1 MELVF
6 SIRPKSYFR
15 LIRILTKSCFS
26 LKTEKR
32 LIPKFSQKL
41 HENVGMEVANNKIDI
56 LITVGNETKN
66 TARVAQENGVEHV
79 YSYDNNQEAI
89 EKLRK
94 ILGVDDVVLV
104 KASNSMNFKEIVEN
118 IIK

>member
-1 MELVF
+1 MYPYDYMVIKSQLYKELFLANIHVT
-6 SIRPKSYFR
+6 SDICGN
-15 LIRILTKSCFS
+15 LVILSPDTNCEYKIHINDRGLCFIS
-26 LKTEKR
+26 
-32 LIPKFSQKL
+32 
-41 HENVGMEVANNKIDI
+41 VGK
-56 LITVGNETKN
+56 ETKN

>member
-1 MELVF
+1 M
-6 SIRPKSYFR
+6 
-15 LIRILTKSCFS
+15 
-26 LKTEKR
+26 
-32 LIPKFSQKL
+32 
-41 HENVGMEVANNKIDI
+41 
-56 LITVGNETKN
+56 
-66 TARVAQENGVEHV
+66 EHV

-94 ILGVDDVVLV
+94 ILGVDDVILV